1 MMQTINASGLSL
13 CLGGQPRLQQLSLQ
27 LHSGE
32 LLALLG
38 HNGAGKSTLI
48 KLLLGLYQPDSG
60 SLTVLGDKP
69 GRQPLQVGYL
79 PENVSF
85 YPQMQLG
92 ELLQYFA
99 DLKGINRR
107 RVKQLL
113 VDFGLEHCAR
123 QALSVCSKG
132 ERQRLGLAQA
142 LLSQPALLLLD
153 EPTVGLDPLASAF
166 MYQTLQ
172 TLRSQGCSIV
182 VCTHELALVEPVLDQ
197 LLILDHGRVA
207 ACGTLPALQQQA
219 QLPWRIQLPAGRAW
233 HTDPLLAPWLCE
245 QQLLFPVSLLPQ
257 ISQRLTQHWHCIDYR
272 LQSPDLGQLF
282 RHFLADT
289 TSELTLAEAV

>member
-1 MMQTINASGLSL
+1 MMQTINACELAI
-13 CLGGQPRLQQLSLQ
+13 CLGGQPRLQQVSLQ

-113 VDFGLEHCAR
+113 AEFGLQHCAKQPLR
-123 QALSVCSKG
+123 VCSKG

-153 EPTVGLDPLASAF
+153 EPTVGLDPLASTF

-197 LLILDHGRVA
+197 LLILEHGRVA
-207 ACGTLPALQQQA
+207 ASGTLPALQQQA
-219 QLPWRIQLPAGRAW
+219 QLPWQIRLPSGHAW
-233 HTDPLLAPWLCE
+233 HTDPLLAPWLRE
-245 QQLLFPVSLLPQ
+245 QQLLFPASLLPQ
-257 ISQRLTQHWHCIDYR
+257 LSQRLTQHWHCVDYQ
-272 LQSPDLGQLF
+272 LQPPDLRQLF
-282 RHFLADT
+282 CHFLAGTDARA
-289 TSELTLAEAV
+289 TLAEAV